1 MRARRLAPRSV
12 SLAATLA
19 TLAACA
25 PPPGVAGPP
34 ADTDAGTPARDG
46 SAPQTDGGTP
56 TGEPTYYGQVDDLL
70 AAHCWGCHSAD
81 AGGIA
86 PFALDTYESAAA
98 ASGAVAAATAARTMP
113 PFFAVDD
120 GSCQSFE
127 DDGRWLSDAEIATLA
142 TWAARGAPM
151 GDPTSPPPE
160 RMQVPHIDAPDVTI
174 TMPTPYTQQLSPN
187 EIRCFVADPHV
198 TADTFITAYEVLP
211 GTPSV
216 VHHVIVYEPETD
228 ADATTAT
235 GMQGTDGQ
243 PGYRCDGG
251 PVVPGHPVALWA
263 PGSHRTAYPAGTGLA
278 LPAGRRLIIQVHY
291 NDSTSGGPRADQT
304 SIAFETTATV
314 AQPAQMMLLNQTD
327 ITLPPRATSTTTAQK
342 TLRVPAAGRIWG
354 VFPHM
359 HVTGRHLGLTMTST
373 AGTSCLLDV
382 QRWDFNWQQA
392 YFFTSPID
400 ARAGDRIAIECEYDT
415 SSRDATT
422 TFGEGTEDEMCLSFF
437 YVTAR

>member
-1 MRARRLAPRSV
+1 MHARRSAFRHLLLVLPFGA
-12 SLAATLA
+12 
-19 TLAACA
+19 LAACA
-25 PPPGVAGPP
+25 TTPSLAGPP
-34 ADTDAGTPARDG
+34 TDG
-46 SAPQTDGGTP
+46 DGGTP
-56 TGEPTYYGQVDDLL
+56 GRDGATPGTDSGPTTGEPTYYGEVDDLL

-86 PFALDTYESAAA
+86 PFVLDSYESASAA
-98 ASGAVAAATAARTMP
+98 AGAVAAATAARTMP
-113 PFFAVDD
+113 PFFAVND
-120 GSCQSFE
+120 GSCEHFE
-127 DDGRWLSDAEIATLA
+127 DGGRWLTDAEIATLG
-142 TWAARGAPM
+142 TWAAHGAPM
-151 GDPTSPPPE
+151 GDPSSPPPD

-174 TMPTPYTQQLSPN
+174 TMPEPYTQQIEAN
-187 EIRCFVADPHV
+187 EIRCFVTDPHV
-198 TADTFITAYEVLP
+198 TTDTFVTAYEVLP

-228 ADATTAT
+228 AAATTAD
-235 GMQGTDGQ
+235 GMQGSDGH

-251 PVVPGHPVALWA
+251 PVVPGHPIALWA

-304 SIAFETTATV
+304 SIAFETTASV
-314 AQPAQMMLLNQTD
+314 AQPAQMLLLNQTD

-342 TLRVPAAGRIWG
+342 TLRVPAAGRVWG

-359 HVTGRHLGLTMTST
+359 HVTGRHLGLTLEST
-373 AGTSCLLDV
+373 AGTSCALDV

-392 YFFTSPID
+392 YFYSTPID
-400 ARAGDRIAIECEYDT
+400 VRAGDRISIECQYDT
-415 SSRDATT
+415 SSRDVTT
-422 TFGEGTEDEMCLSFF
+422 SFGEGTEDEMCLSFF